1 MKIVLLKS
9 GTEVGTIAASVPI
22 GTGGKG
28 SYTWPIYY
36 GTPGSDFKVSV
47 QSISKPTIK
56 DVSNNYFTIT
66 TTTPASSI
74 TVTSPNGGE
83 TWQRYTSHAVTWDYT
98 GSPGSYVKIVL
109 LKSGNEVGTIAASV
123 PVGTGGKGSYTWP
136 IYYGT
141 PGSDFKVSVQSISQ
155 PAIKDVSNNYFTLTP
170 AGTSTP
176 TITLSSPNGGENW
189 QWGTSHTITW
199 DYSGNPGS
207 AVKIVLLKGST
218 EVGTISASTS
228 IGSGGHGSYSWLVPS
243 TGVTGSDYKVSVQSI
258 SQPVLRDTSNNYLT
272 LTSGPLTP
280 VITGTGGTISGSGTT
295 TTITSTTPSGKTLSM
310 DTMASYNLPAF
321 TFGPYDESAKVQSA
335 INYAVAN
342 NYAIVQFP
350 TGGKSISIG
359 TKLNFPKTTA
369 SGINIT
375 YIGNSCTLRMMAE
388 NFGHDVHYV
397 NMYGKVTGMIF
408 DGDRSYLAG
417 VPKSLGGPGTTGE
430 NGVMMFSNSE
440 MDGCIVRNFCAYT
453 VSVFQV
459 PGQTNIKITNNTIY
473 NSWRSG
479 ICSGAGDPPPA
490 APFNSAITITGN
502 RIYNCAEVGIKI
514 RGVRGSTVSNNIV
527 TVGSQYGMASSA
539 SGIEL
544 YSDDGPN
551 YNTVIDHNTING
563 VGGYSIGI
571 ESDSGGTNQN
581 IAITNNVITD
591 CYVNMRLPNISGLTK
606 PETPATEV
614 LVNTFTT
621 SIPIFFTLIFSNII
635 IPVLVALW
643 QDSDVFRAVTADF

>member
-1 MKIVLLKS
+1 MKRSALIIFLAFAIFLAVIPAVQAVNGVS
-9 GTEVGTIAASVPI
+9 ASIATAVP
-22 GTGGKG
+22 
-28 SYTWPIYY
+28 
-36 GTPGSDFKVSV
+36 
-47 QSISKPTIK
+47 
-56 DVSNNYFTIT
+56 
-66 TTTPASSI
+66 SI
-74 TVTSPNGGE
+74 TVKTPNGGE
-83 TWQRYTSHAVTWDYT
+83 NWQRGTSHTITWSYT
-98 GSPGSYVKIVL
+98 GSPGSTVKIVL
-109 LKSGNEVGTIAASV
+109 LKAGTEIGTIAGSV
-123 PVGTGGKGSYTWP
+123 PVGSNGKGSYSWQ
-136 IYYGT
+136 ISSIGSS
-141 PGSDFKVSVQSISQ
+141 GSDYKVSVQSISQ
-155 PAIKDVSNNYFTLTP
+155 PAIKDASNNYFTLTP

-176 TITLSSPNGGENW
+176 TISLSSPNGGENW
-189 QWGTSHTITW
+189 QRGTSHTITW
-199 DYSGNPGS
+199 DYTGNPGS
-207 AVKIVLLKGST
+207 AVKIMLLKGST

-228 IGSGGHGSYSWLVPS
+228 TGSGGHGSYSWLVPS

-272 LTSGPLTP
+272 LTSGTLTP

-321 TFGPYDESAKVQSA
+321 TFGPSDESAKVQSA

-369 SGINIT
+369 SGVNIT

-473 NSWRSG
+473 NSWQYG

-581 IAITNNVITD
+581 IAITNNAIKN

-606 PETPATEV
+606 TG
-614 LVNTFTT
+614 NTCDGSTC
-621 SIPIFFTLIFSNII
+621 
-635 IPVLVALW
+635 
-643 QDSDVFRAVTADF
+643 